1 MHDTTRSIEERM
13 TRMMALKSPAERLS
27 MAGSMFDASKKLMT
41 AGLLK
46 ENPGLSAAGLR
57 EGIFRRLYGDC
68 FTESELQRVINGKR

>member
-1 MHDTTRSIEERM
+1 MHDTTWSIEDRM

-46 ENPGLSAAGLR
+46 ENPGLSGARLR
-57 EGIFRRLYGDC
+57 KGMFRRLYGDC
-68 FTESELQRVINGKR
+68 YTESEMLRVINWMQ